1 MLKKLSR
8 SELIC
13 YSISVFVAVAG
24 IVFLILGIV
33 GDNISS
39 SISLAKIQANFSWRW
54 IGLIL
59 MGAAIIFALIILLV
73 NARKVDRITEKE
85 QRRKQRLT
93 AMMSDIKKEENT
105 VVVENGKLSNPTHT
119 IIDKDADPSLNPTG
133 AKEN

>member
-8 SELIC
+8 SEIVC
-13 YSISVFVAVAG
+13 YAISIFVSVVGLVFV
-24 IVFLILGIV
+24 ILGIV
-33 GDNISS
+33 GSNINTSS
-39 SISLAKIQANFSWRW
+39 ALAKAQSKFSWRW
-54 IGLIL
+54 IGLIII
-59 MGAAIIFALIILLV
+59 GCAVIFALIIMLV
-73 NARKVDRITEKE
+73 NARKVDRITERE

-105 VVVENGKLSNPTHT
+105 VVVENGKLTNPSHT